1 MSRSLRTRNEMSDL
15 GLSASVAVAAVLVMA
30 AVPKL
35 RDGKAFHL
43 IVREFGVVPARLTV
57 PVARALPIAEVL
69 LAAGLIV
76 PLLRRGSAIAAAI
89 LIGIFTIA
97 TLIALRSSS
106 GVPCG
111 CFGMD
116 RTTTVSRLS
125 LVRNGLCFVS
135 PSRARQY
142 PAVSDSPSLP

>member
-1 MSRSLRTRNEMSDL
+1 MSDL

-30 AVPKL
+30 AIPKL

-89 LIGIFTIA
+89 
-97 TLIALRSSS
+97 S
-106 GVPCG
+106 
-111 CFGMD
+111 D
-116 RTTTVSRLS
+116 RHLHNRHPHS
-125 LVRNGLCFVS
+125 LEE
-135 PSRARQY
+135 
-142 PAVSDSPSLP
+142 